1 MNFIYDI
8 VLNFNKDFY
17 NFFEWNKNDNIIN
30 VKKIPIF
37 LIDNDTF
44 VLLGLVLYYVAT
56 RIYFI
61 FTVKSSKNSYNNMI
75 YHLLHTVT
83 SFFDIT
89 PSGRI
94 INRAVKDSDSYD
106 LLFPR
111 FVRIALM

>member
-1 MNFIYDI
+1 
-8 VLNFNKDFY
+8 
-17 NFFEWNKNDNIIN
+17 
-30 VKKIPIF
+30 
-37 LIDNDTF
+37 
-44 VLLGLVLYYVAT
+44 
-56 RIYFI
+56 
-61 FTVKSSKNSYNNMI
+61 MI